1 MVRCERMPL
10 RHHHPIAL
18 IAGFA
23 LLEGC
28 SSSSHGPTVSPPRCP
43 EPPTPAVAQ
52 PARLTRDQA
61 LRDLRILERVL
72 TELHPG
78 LFRYL
83 TADGLAAEMMRARDA
98 VTDGSDAAEMYLLVS
113 HIAAAVRCGH
123 TWTNPLNQ
131 TPQVQTTVLD
141 RADKLP
147 VRLRLVSDRFLV
159 TGSATP
165 SISAG
170 SEIIAIDGRDPR
182 TITADLMPYLR
193 ADGSNDGKRRAQ
205 ISEGDGGGAMDRLFP
220 LVHPPADGRYTL
232 RVRDARGGE
241 REVVTPAVTVASRDL
256 VLATSAPADSRLAW
270 TFVIEGD
277 TAVLTLPTFA
287 FWDSDFDWRG
297 FLTRSFQ
304 ELETRRVPYLIID
317 QRRNEGGDG
326 AIVDVV
332 LGYLITS
339 SFQYDPSRAE
349 VSYERVPYALARH
362 LDTWDSSFFDRT
374 GQVTKGP
381 GRNYVDTAASTKG
394 AIVMPDRHRFRGKT
408 FVLIGP
414 ENSSAGFMLAMGIKK
429 TGAATLVGQPTGG
442 SQRGLNGGQLA
453 WVILPE
459 SGVAMDVPLVAWMPT
474 REMPDAGIA
483 PDIVVAP
490 RFEDAAAGIDTD
502 LVTARAA
509 IARLR
514 AAVRG
519 GRQVQR
525 RQRQVDRSEPGEQS

>member
-1 MVRCERMPL
+1 MVWVEHMPL
-10 RHHHPIAL
+10 RHHPIAL
-18 IAGFA
+18 LAGFT
-23 LLEGC
+23 LLTGC
-28 SSSSHGPTVSPPRCP
+28 SSAPHGPTGSPPRCP
-43 EPPTPAVAQ
+43 EPPTPAVAE

-61 LRDLRILERVL
+61 LRDLRIVERVL
-72 TELHPG
+72 TDLHPG

-83 TADGLAAEMMRARDA
+83 TADGLAAEMTRARDA

-131 TPQVQTTVLD
+131 APQIQSTVFG

-147 VRLRLVSDRFLV
+147 VRLRLVADRLLV
-159 TGSATP
+159 TRSATP

-170 SEIIAIDGRDPR
+170 SEVIEIDGRDPR
-182 TITADLMPYLR
+182 TIVADLMPYLR

-205 ISEGDGGGAMDRLFP
+205 INEGDGGGAMDRLFP
-220 LVHPPADGRYTL
+220 LVHPPANGRTTL
-232 RVRDARGGE
+232 RVRDAKGRE
-241 REVVTPAVTVASRDL
+241 REVVTPTVTSAARDQ
-256 VLATSAPADSRLAW
+256 VLAASAPADSELAW
-270 TFVIEGD
+270 TFVIAGD

-297 FLTRSFQ
+297 FLARSFQ

-326 AIVDVV
+326 AIVDAV
-332 LGYLITS
+332 LSYLITS
-339 SFQYDPSRAE
+339 SFQHDPSRAE
-349 VSYERVPYALARH
+349 VAYERAPYALARY
-362 LDTWDSSFFDRT
+362 LDTWDSRFFDRT

-381 GRNYVDTAASTKG
+381 GRNYVDTAASTTG
-394 AIVMPDRHRFRGKT
+394 ALVLPNRHRFRGKA
-408 FVLIGP
+408 FVLVGP
-414 ENSSAGFMLAMGIKK
+414 ENSSAGFILAMGIKK

-483 PDIVVAP
+483 PDLVVAP

-502 LVTARAA
+502 LVAARAA

-514 AAVRG
+514 AAAR
-519 GRQVQR
+519 
-525 RQRQVDRSEPGEQS
+525 